1 MIEIEAGVIILILV
15 LLVSICNKLG
25 FSGWKY
31 HRRRDRKTVGTDIV
45 FIHRPCFICG
55 NLILS
60 PKGAEHHYTICHAC
74 QFDGMRRD
82 GIIP

>member
-1 MIEIEAGVIILILV
+1 MIEPGVIILILV

-25 FSGWKY
+25 LSGWKD
-31 HRRRDRKTVGTDIV
+31 HRRRDRKITNTDIV
-45 FIHRPCFICG
+45 FVHRPCFICG

-60 PKGAEHHYTICHAC
+60 PKGTDQHYTICHAC